1 MPSILWV
8 NENGTMSVA
17 EVDDE
22 GNRIDLPEEPK
33 AEAEP
38 TNSEPKKR
46 GRPRKVLLDD

>member
-22 GNRIDLPEEPK
+22 GNRIDLPEEP
-33 AEAEP
+33 ETNEP
-38 TNSEPKKR
+38 SPEPKKR